1 MMMTMILYQKKTK
14 MMIKMINKKNKDK
27 KKLKK
32 RKY

>member
-1 MMMTMILYQKKTK
+1 MILYQKKTK